1 MVLSQIMFVLFGVV
15 VSVSMGG
22 QVCHK
27 TIAKY
32 TPEEFVNDIICNN
45 RFYKQMLFKKV
56 SKGCILTKK
65 INIFSRFVRE
75 RTVRFVIPKM

>member
-56 SKGCILTKK
+56 SKGCIPTKR
-65 INIFSRFVRE
+65 INIFLDLYEKGLSGL
-75 RTVRFVIPKM
+75 

>member
-1 MVLSQIMFVLFGVV
+1 MHFQNRKPSSQLNQALKSMVLSQIMIVLFGVV

-56 SKGCILTKK
+56 S
-65 INIFSRFVRE
+65 
-75 RTVRFVIPKM
+75 